1 MTVPYEKIKEAAKG
15 YEQDMTRF
23 LRDIVKFPGESCGE
37 KEHIDR
43 IAEEMR
49 KLDFDKV
56 EIDPM
61 GNVLGYMGTGKTL
74 IGFFDFFV
82 RYCHENHSYILY
94 NVLLIQTAP
103 DDILIAFRVRVAFCR
118 EDQDL

>member
-1 MTVPYEKIKEAAKG
+1 
-15 YEQDMTRF
+15 MTRF

-61 GNVLGYMGTGKTL
+61 GNVLGYMAPARPHRLRRHIDTVG
-74 IGFFDFFV
+74 IGNKANWD
-82 RYCHENHSYILY
+82 SIPTKL
-94 NVLLIQTAP
+94 
-103 DDILIAFRVRVAFCR
+103 
-118 EDQDL
+118 

>member
-49 KLDFDKV
+49 KLDFDK
-56 EIDPM
+56 
-61 GNVLGYMGTGKTL
+61 
-74 IGFFDFFV
+74 
-82 RYCHENHSYILY
+82 
-94 NVLLIQTAP
+94 
-103 DDILIAFRVRVAFCR
+103 
-118 EDQDL
+118 

>member
-56 EIDPM
+56 EMTPWATSWATWAPARPSSASTP
-61 GNVLGYMGTGKTL
+61 Y
-74 IGFFDFFV
+74 
-82 RYCHENHSYILY
+82 RYRRHRQQSQLELRSL
-94 NVLLIQTAP
+94 
-103 DDILIAFRVRVAFCR
+103 
-118 EDQDL
+118 